1 MSIPKQ
7 DKQATFFDATLLA
20 QGLFDARDRFEI
32 FRREVQPA
40 LEAIRG
46 DLCQLYCLDNG
57 RPGIEPVLMAGVT
70 LLQFM
75 ERVPDRKATE
85 NVRLHLGWK
94 HALNLRID
102 ERGFHPTSL
111 VTFRDRLTGHE
122 NGRLLFD
129 GILQA
134 LHRKGL
140 VKRRGKQRLDSTHVL
155 GAVAH
160 MGRLEVVRETIR
172 LFLVAIQRMDL
183 HSTCPDWSLLYERY
197 VECEI
202 QWHKISKEGLST
214 KFQQAGH
221 DMLALIEW
229 SRRHK
234 EVAQHEKGRLLERV
248 FQEQYELSD
257 EGPQR
262 RKQERSG
269 VVKNPHD
276 PEVQW
281 SCKDRDHKK
290 GWEGYKVQIAET
302 VPEGEASDRQKGQPT
317 TGFITEVTTTEA
329 IASDYAGREVVEQRQ
344 DEQGLGAA
352 DESYVDAGYIND
364 DTLARASQEGR
375 RLMGPARPCPNPSG
389 RFFTAEDFDV
399 SVAKRQAVCPAGQ
412 ASTQCSRLEN
422 QKTGQVDYRFE
433 WSYHC
438 DDCPLKSQC
447 TKAQAGRRMVVVGE
461 YHDPLQR
468 RRREMQ
474 TEAFQKA
481 MHQRN
486 GIEGTI
492 SEFVRN
498 GGRRTRYRGLP
509 KTSLGNYVHGA
520 AINAKR
526 WIRWLQY
533 QMSEAAIAAS

>member
-438 DDCPLKSQC
+438 DDCPLRSQC
-447 TKAQAGRRMVVVGE
+447 TKARAGRRMVVVGE
-461 YHDPLQR
+461 HHDPLQR